1 MKRANGSGS
10 IVKLSGNRRRPYM
23 VRVSA
28 RDEYG
33 HIVQR
38 ALSYHEK
45 AVDAQAALDEYN
57 RNRLEGKAP
66 TADRMNVTLQQVF
79 DGWNARTYRKLNPKS
94 IAAHNSAWNKCVS
107 RYADRKIRSITLDD
121 WQQLL
126 DEREASGRS
135 QSTIN
140 NVASLIKQLCSYSM
154 ERDILGKDYSQYLD
168 VPSVD
173 LKNPRGALTDT
184 QLKSLE
190 KLAASGEPWADTV
203 LILCYTGFRITEFL
217 TLTRFSYHSEDGG
230 YLQGGLKTEAGRNRI
245 VPIHP
250 KIRPYLDR
258 WLARNGDTIICDENG
273 AAVDSDRYRAYF
285 SALMKKSAFRTRR
298 HTGAVTPLQHCC
310 TRPMSTSSPSSGLW
324 DTPPAAIS
332 RLTTRMRRSPSCA
345 PLFRKSPDFYT
356 QNSLLPNA
364 QL

>member
-33 HIVQR
+33 HVIQR

-45 AVDAQAALDEYN
+45 AADAQAALDEYN

-66 TADRMNVTLQQVF
+66 TADRMNATLQQVY
-79 DGWNARTYRKLNPKS
+79 DGWSGRAYSKFNDSNIRGHSA
-94 IAAHNSAWNKCVS
+94 AWNKCVN

-126 DEREASGRS
+126 DEREAAGYS
-135 QSTIN
+135 QSSIKN
-140 NVASLIKQLCSYSM
+140 ASALIKKLCSYAM

-168 VPSVD
+168 IPSVD
-173 LKNPRGALTDT
+173 PKKPRGALTDI
-184 QLKSLE
+184 QLKNLE
-190 KLAASGEPWADTV
+190 KLAAAGEPWADTA

-250 KIRPYLDR
+250 KIRPYVDR
-258 WLARNGDTIICDENG
+258 WLARNGDTIFCDNDGAPLSAVCYRERF
-273 AAVDSDRYRAYF
+273 AAVMAKIDASQA
-285 SALMKKSAFRTRR
+285 TPHWCR
-298 HTGAVTPLQHCC
+298 HTFATLLHAANVDELTIKWLMGHSTRNDITAHYTHETIAVLC
-310 TRPMSTSSPSSGLW
+310 
-324 DTPPAAIS
+324 AAI
-332 RLTTRMRRSPSCA
+332 
-345 PLFRKSPDFYT
+345 RKV
-356 QNSLLPNA
+356 A
-364 QL
+364 

>member
-33 HIVQR
+33 HVVQR

-45 AVDAQAALDEYN
+45 AADAQAALDEYN

-66 TADRMNVTLQQVF
+66 TADRMNATLQQVY
-79 DGWNARTYRKLNPKS
+79 DGWKARAHRKLNSGS
-94 IAAHNSAWNKCVS
+94 IRCYNAAWNKSVS
-107 RYADRKIRSITLDD
+107 QYAGRKIRSITLDD

-140 NVASLIKQLCSYSM
+140 NVYILIKALCSYAM
-154 ERDILGKDYSQYLD
+154 ERDILGKDYSRYLD
-168 VPSVD
+168 IPSIE
-173 LKNPRGALTDT
+173 LKSPRGALTDI
-184 QLKSLE
+184 QLKNLE
-190 KLAASGEPWADTV
+190 KLAAAGEPWADTA
-203 LILCYTGFRITEFL
+203 LMLCYTGFRVTEFL
-217 TLTRFSYHSEDGG
+217 TLTRFSYHPEDGG
-230 YLQGGLKTEAGRNRI
+230 YLQGGIKTEAGRNRI

-273 AAVDSDRYRAYF
+273 AAVGYKHYLDYF
-285 SALMKKSAFRTRR
+285 AELMKKIDAPKATPHWCR
-298 HTGAVTPLQHCC
+298 HTFATLLHAADVDELTIKWLMGHSTRNDITAHYTHETIAVL
-310 TRPMSTSSPSSGLW
+310 RDAVLKV
-324 DTPPAAIS
+324 A
-332 RLTTRMRRSPSCA
+332 
-345 PLFRKSPDFYT
+345 
-356 QNSLLPNA
+356 
-364 QL
+364 

>member
-10 IVKLSGNRRRPYM
+10 IVKLSGNRRRPYV

-45 AVDAQAALDEYN
+45 AADAQAALDEYN

-66 TADRMNVTLQQVF
+66 SADRMNATLQQVY
-79 DGWNARTYRKLNPKS
+79 DGWKARAHRKLNSGS
-94 IAAHNSAWNKCVS
+94 IRCYNAAWNKSVS
-107 RYADRKIRSITLDD
+107 QYAGRKIRSITLDD

-140 NVASLIKQLCSYSM
+140 NVYILIKALCSYAM
-154 ERDILGKDYSQYLD
+154 ERDILGKDYSRYLD
-168 VPSVD
+168 IPSIE
-173 LKNPRGALTDT
+173 LKSPRGALTDI
-184 QLKSLE
+184 QLKNLE
-190 KLAASGEPWADTV
+190 KLAAAGEPWADTA
-203 LILCYTGFRITEFL
+203 LMLCYTGFRVTEFL
-217 TLTRFSYHSEDGG
+217 TLTRFSYHPEDGG
-230 YLQGGLKTEAGRNRI
+230 YLQGGIKTEAGRNRI

-273 AAVDSDRYRAYF
+273 AAVGYKHYLDYF
-285 SALMKKSAFRTRR
+285 AELMKKIDAPKATPHWCR
-298 HTGAVTPLQHCC
+298 HTFATLLHAADVDELTIKWLMGHSTRNDITAHYTHETIAVL
-310 TRPMSTSSPSSGLW
+310 RDAVLKV
-324 DTPPAAIS
+324 A
-332 RLTTRMRRSPSCA
+332 
-345 PLFRKSPDFYT
+345 
-356 QNSLLPNA
+356 
-364 QL
+364 

>member
-45 AVDAQAALDEYN
+45 AADAQAALDEYN

-121 WQQLL
+121 WQHPL

-217 TLTRFSYHSEDGG
+217 TLTRFSYHPEDGG

-285 SALMKKSAFRTRR
+285 SALMKKIGIPNATPHWCR
-298 HTGAVTPLQHCC
+298 HTFATLLHTANVDELTVKWLMGHSTRSDITAHYTHETIAVL
-310 TRPMSTSSPSSGLW
+310 R
-324 DTPPAAIS
+324 AAVQKI
-332 RLTTRMRRSPSCA
+332 A
-345 PLFRKSPDFYT
+345 
-356 QNSLLPNA
+356 
-364 QL
+364 

>member
-45 AVDAQAALDEYN
+45 AADAQAALDEYN

-66 TADRMNVTLQQVF
+66 TADRMNATLQQVY
-79 DGWNARTYRKLNPKS
+79 DGWKSRTFRKSGSSSVTSHK
-94 IAAHNSAWNKCVS
+94 AAWNQCVKQ
-107 RYADRKIRSITLDD
+107 YADRKIRSITLDD
-121 WQQLL
+121 WQQLI
-126 DEREASGRS
+126 DEREAAGRS

-140 NVASLIKQLCSYSM
+140 NVSILIKALCSYAM
-154 ERDILGKDYSQYLD
+154 ERDILGKDYSRYLD

-173 LKNPRGALTDT
+173 PKKPRGALTDI
-184 QLKSLE
+184 QLKNLE
-190 KLAASGEPWADTV
+190 KLAAAGEPWADTA

-217 TLTRFSYHSEDGG
+217 TLTRFSYHPEDGG

-250 KIRPYLDR
+250 KIRPYVDR
-258 WLARNGDTIICDENG
+258 WLARNGDTIFCDDDGAHLPAARYREYFAVIMAKIDAPQATPHWCRHTFSTNLHAAG
-273 AAVDSDRYRAYF
+273 VDEITIKWLMGHSTRSDITAHYTHETIAVLRAAV
-285 SALMKKSAFRTRR
+285 
-298 HTGAVTPLQHCC
+298 
-310 TRPMSTSSPSSGLW
+310 
-324 DTPPAAIS
+324 
-332 RLTTRMRRSPSCA
+332 
-345 PLFRKSPDFYT
+345 RKV
-356 QNSLLPNA
+356 A
-364 QL
+364 

>member
-10 IVKLSGNRRRPYM
+10 IVKLSGNRRRPYV

-45 AVDAQAALDEYN
+45 AADAQAALDEYN

-66 TADRMNVTLQQVF
+66 SADRMNATLQQVY
-79 DGWNARTYRKLNPKS
+79 DGWKARAHRKLNSGS
-94 IAAHNSAWNKCVS
+94 IRCYNAAWNKSVS
-107 RYADRKIRSITLDD
+107 QYAGRKIRSITLDD

-140 NVASLIKQLCSYSM
+140 NVYILIKALCSYAM
-154 ERDILGKDYSQYLD
+154 ERDILGKDYSRYLD
-168 VPSVD
+168 IPSIE
-173 LKNPRGALTDT
+173 LKSPRGALTDI
-184 QLKSLE
+184 QLKNLE
-190 KLAASGEPWADTV
+190 KLAAAGEPWADTA
-203 LILCYTGFRITEFL
+203 LMLCYTGFRVTEFL
-217 TLTRFSYHSEDGG
+217 TLTRFSYHPEDGG
-230 YLQGGLKTEAGRNRI
+230 YLQGGIKTEAGRNRI

-273 AAVDSDRYRAYF
+273 AAVGYKHYLDYF
-285 SALMKKSAFRTRR
+285 AELMKKIDAPKATPHWCR
-298 HTGAVTPLQHCC
+298 HTFATLLHAADVDELTIKWLMGHSTRNDITAPYTHETIAVL
-310 TRPMSTSSPSSGLW
+310 RDAVLKV
-324 DTPPAAIS
+324 A
-332 RLTTRMRRSPSCA
+332 
-345 PLFRKSPDFYT
+345 
-356 QNSLLPNA
+356 
-364 QL
+364 